1 MTRQNDAGS
10 IADPGFAKKVAPIG
24 TIGEHISQKS
34 AGGTPYLGRSRFG
47 SKLIAPTI
55 NNNFQQYISMGTYSK
70 EVVREIPSTAD
81 AFLDIEIEKAVREA
95 IDGLSAL
102 YAFRE
107 SSQVRQ
113 FLSSNNTLRGM
124 LSVIYS
130 KIRQE
135 FPSEKIILEVISDS
149 LHSSETDV
157 VVSVTTSLP
166 AKEAIERLDR
176 VEDVRWAKD
185 SKDPYVDICVKLEY
199 E

>member
-10 IADPGFAKKVAPIG
+10 IADQGFAKKVAPIG
-24 TIGEHISQKS
+24 TIGEHISQKRAS
-34 AGGTPYLGRSRFG
+34 GTSYLGRSRFG

-55 NNNFQQYISMGTYSK
+55 NNNFQQNISMGTYSK
-70 EVVREIPSTAD
+70 GVVREIPSTAD
-81 AFLDIEIEKAVREA
+81 AFLDIEIEQAVREA
-95 IDGLSAL
+95 IDVLSAL

-130 KIRQE
+130 KIRKE
-135 FPSEKIILEVISDS
+135 FPSEKIILEVVSDS
-149 LHSSETDV
+149 PNSGEKDI

-166 AKEAIERLDR
+166 VDEAIERLDK
-176 VEDVRWAKD
+176 VEDTRWNKD
-185 SKDPYVDICVKLEY
+185 SPDPYVDICVKLEY
-199 E
+199 Q